1 MFLSIS
7 LESLRHDRRHVGSR
21 GWLSLWGE
29 GQNMSIPGFWQYKR
43 NISFLTQMKRK
54 IFAIDS
60 CVRFEDAMEN

>member
-1 MFLSIS
+1 
-7 LESLRHDRRHVGSR
+7 
-21 GWLSLWGE
+21 
-29 GQNMSIPGFWQYKR
+29 MSIPGFWQYKR

>member
-1 MFLSIS
+1 MGGGAKY
-7 LESLRHDRRHVGSR
+7 V
-21 GWLSLWGE
+21 
-29 GQNMSIPGFWQYKR
+29 NPGILAVQKRQYKR